1 MKALL
6 IENRCL
12 ADQIARNLSN
22 IEVFLADECNSVE
35 TLADAIPDNYDIYII
50 HANVQIGNGSCVANS
65 GIKLLKLL
73 RLRHINS
80 HVMIYSWLNEEA
92 LMKQDVR
99 NAILFTQGVSFY
111 RLPDFLDLV
120 QSINLENLSR
130 ITADRQELIQLFRAE
145 YNPDNRHF
153 NANIIGAWQL
163 MRVQDAYEEISGIQ
177 SGTSNS
183 ENQDTDYDKSRV
195 QILNYLN
202 SYNGRLVQYLGNYCS
217 VESMKAILRDEI
229 NAHDRKA
236 ILDAGKQAVEAIE
249 GIDRTISELDIQIKS
264 LQSLLI
270 SDQKAPEQQG
280 LFDTILHK
288 FDIISDR
295 AERKMNERVL
305 DAIDKLKEQKARHE
319 RERRQWSWKKV
330 RAEQLCGDSNIVR
343 DNHEEVNDLDVDLL
357 KEKISAL
364 RTNKPRIVYVDDM
377 AEEGW
382 ACILRRIVYGDNTD
396 SYNRLTPIIPQ
407 KEDTPESIVKKI
419 QEANLFEADMLI
431 LDLRLKD
438 ERGFVDPS
446 ELSGF
451 RVLEL
456 LREKHLSCPIMI
468 ITASNKVWSLKEAFN
483 ENVVSF
489 WIKAGMEQY
498 DNENAFVKSYINL
511 VDLIYS
517 LTTNKWIFDALSTV
531 KKMIV
536 AIENAEESG
545 FWWES
550 ERVEFQLDA
559 IYKKLTDRR
568 DVIRILNRVASI
580 TQNNLRQC
588 FFGMGNIAFS
598 DVCRLFV
605 TELHFVMEEITHLE
619 GDRTESFTL
628 AKKLEACSNHCH
640 FVAGRDFL
648 ATRNQIVHHGLIP
661 GKNEV
666 NTYLKGVL
674 TWTLETPS
682 NKIAGKLS
690 RRQPAV
696 VSVKDIET
704 RPDEKVAITYFGGR
718 EPQEIVMDK
727 NTEISQ
733 KVEKDD
739 FIMLVQYN
747 VHNPQ
752 GVTREILEYFKVQ

>member
-1 MKALL
+1 MNALL
-6 IENRCL
+6 IENQYL
-12 ADQIARNLSN
+12 ADRIARDFSN
-22 IEVFLADECNSVE
+22 IELFHVDEYNSME
-35 TLADAIPDNYDIYII
+35 TLAEAIPDNYDIYII
-50 HANVQIGNGSCVANS
+50 HANVRIKNGTSVANS

-80 HVMIYSWLNEEA
+80 HVIVYSWLDKEM
-92 LMKQDVR
+92 LMEQDIR

-163 MRVQDAYEEISGIQ
+163 MRVQDAYEEISGIP

-229 NAHDRKA
+229 AAHDRKA
-236 ILDAGKQAVEAIE
+236 MLDAGKQAVEAIE

-264 LQSLLI
+264 VQSLLI
-270 SDQKAPEQQG
+270 SDQKTPEQQG
-280 LFDTILHK
+280 LLNTILRK

-330 RAEQLCGDSNIVR
+330 RAEQLSGDSNIVR
-343 DNHEEVNDLDVDLL
+343 DNHEDVNDLDVDLL

-364 RTNKPRIVYVDDM
+364 RTNKPRIIYVDDM

-396 SYNRLTPIIPQ
+396 CYNRLTPIIPQ
-407 KEDTPESIVKKI
+407 KEDTPESIVQKI

-531 KKMIV
+531 KKMTV
-536 AIENAEESG
+536 AIENAEASG

-550 ERVEFQLDA
+550 ERVEFQTGA
-559 IYKKLTDRR
+559 IYRKLTDRR

-628 AKKLEACSNHCH
+628 GKKLEACSNHCH
-640 FVAGRDFL
+640 FLAGHNFL
-648 ATRNQIVHHGLIP
+648 VTRNQIVHHGLIP

-690 RRQPAV
+690 RRQPVV

-704 RPDEKVAITYFGGR
+704 MPDEKVAIKYFGGR
-718 EPQEIVMDK
+718 EMQEIVMDK

-733 KVEKDD
+733 KVERDD